1 MISHVHVGGDDF
13 ERAFAFYSARPQVQ
27 ATAERLGRLDDS
39 RRGAAA
45 AAPAHGGS
53 SEGPP
58 GLRPHYRA
66 DDYGAHFRDPAANKL
81 CVCRHQPEPT

>member
-1 MISHVHVGGDDF
+1 MISPVHVGGDDF
-13 ERAFAFYSARPQVQ
+13 ERAFAFHSARAQVQ
-27 ATAERLGRLDDS
+27 ATAERLDRLDDS
-39 RRGAAA
+39 
-45 AAPAHGGS
+45 
-53 SEGPP
+53 EGRP